1 MPRSSVVLIAL
12 SVLARFGVAA
22 LVIGVGVAAFL
33 LLESG
38 RIEPVP
44 VERGDSAVPVRTVL
58 STLVPMPRV
67 FEGYGTARSMDA
79 VVVASQVAARVV
91 ERPEA
96 IEAGAAVEQGALLV
110 RLDETDIRSRIEAG
124 RQRAGALRA
133 QLDVLTVDA
142 VRVGAQVGIAE
153 EEVELARRDLER
165 VRDAASSRSAT
176 QADVDQRVSSLRR
189 SERELESLRQ
199 GLESIPARRAQL
211 EAELASTLATQRLDE
226 QDLVRTAVVAPMSGV
241 LQSVEAESGEYVR
254 VGDPVAR
261 VVDLRR
267 VEVPLRLALSAAGH
281 VAVGDPVTLHADNDS
296 GSSWPGAIARIAPEA
311 DAASRTMT
319 VFVEVEA
326 SAGGTPLLPGQFVT
340 GRVESSERTGRIVV
354 PRRAVNGDRVLLA
367 RAGPGEGVLVETVDV
382 RVSHYVEGEL
392 PDVEPGETQWAVIG
406 DGLEPGE
413 RVIVTN
419 LDDLIGGMPV
429 APVPAVPAAESG
441 VGG

>member
-1 MPRSSVVLIAL
+1 VVLIAL
-12 SVLARFGVAA
+12 SVLARIAVAA
-22 LVIGVGVAAFL
+22 LVLGAGVGAFVL
-33 LLESG
+33 LASS
-38 RIEPVP
+38 RVEPEQ

-58 STLVPMPRV
+58 STVVPMPRV
-67 FEGYGTARSMDA
+67 FDGYGTARSMDA

-96 IEAGAAVEQGALLV
+96 VEAGAPVEQGALLV

-124 RQRAGALRA
+124 RQRAAALRA

-142 VRVGAQVGIAE
+142 QRVGAQVALAE

-165 VRDAASSRSAT
+165 VRDAASSSSAT

-199 GLESIPARRAQL
+199 RLDSIPARRAQL
-211 EAELASTLATQRLDE
+211 EAELASTLATLRLDE
-226 QDLVRTAVVAPMSGV
+226 QDLVRTAVTAPMAGV
-241 LQSVEAESGEYVR
+241 LQSVEAEPGEYVR
-254 VGDPVAR
+254 VGDAIAR
-261 VVDLRR
+261 VVDQRR

-281 VAVGDPVTLHADNDS
+281 VAVGDPVTLRADNDS
-296 GSSWPGAIARIAPEA
+296 GSSWPGAVARIAPEA
-311 DAASRTMT
+311 DAASRTLT

-326 SAGGTPLLPGQFVT
+326 SAGGPPLLPGQFVT
-340 GRVESSERTGRIVV
+340 GRVESSERTGRLVV
-354 PRRAVNGDRVLLA
+354 PRRAVNADRVLLA
-367 RAGPGEGVLVETVDV
+367 RGPTGETPLVEAVNV
-382 RVSHYVEGEL
+382 RVSHYIEGEL

-406 DGLEPGE
+406 DGLAPGE

-429 APVPAVPAAESG
+429 APTPAVEAESG